1 MLTQEDDR
9 FMRLSLTLLVIAVLG
24 AAAFAPAHAQT
35 PHAVSQAALDAALQE
50 HVAAADADG
59 DVVRRV
65 LAHPAVQEQARAM
78 GIDLRQVAGAVAT
91 LGGDEL
97 AELASRAG
105 QVEDALAGG
114 QSRVTLSTT
123 AIIIGL
129 LLLILIIVAVS

>member
-1 MLTQEDDR
+1 
-9 FMRLSLTLLVIAVLG
+9 MRLSLTLLVIVMLG
-24 AAAFAPAHAQT
+24 CMAAAPAHAQT
-35 PHAVSQAALDAALQE
+35 LHAAPQAALDAALQE
-50 HVAAADADG
+50 HVAAVDADRE
-59 DVVRRV
+59 VVRRV
-65 LAHPAVQEQARAM
+65 LAHPAVQEQARAL
-78 GIDLRQVAGAVAT
+78 GLDLRQAAGAVAT
-91 LGGDEL
+91 LGDDEL

>member
-1 MLTQEDDR
+1 MLAQEDDR
-9 FMRLSLTLLVIAVLG
+9 RMRLSLTLLVIVMLG
-24 AAAFAPAHAQT
+24 CMAAAPAHAQT
-35 PHAVSQAALDAALQE
+35 LHAAPQAALDAALQE
-50 HVAAADADG
+50 HVAAVDADREM
-59 DVVRRV
+59 VRRV
-65 LAHPAVQEQARAM
+65 LAHPAVQEQARAL
-78 GIDLRQVAGAVAT
+78 GLDLRQAAGAVAT
-91 LGGDEL
+91 LGDDEL